1 MTSRTTVAIVAAAVV
16 LASVVQVAPA
26 AALPTRTWVAKS
38 GDDHNPCTVT
48 APCATL
54 QAAHL
59 NTAPG
64 GTISVL
70 TPGDYGPVLISKA
83 INITNDAVGEAGILS
98 GGSSGVTIQAG
109 SGDVVSMRGLVI
121 DGQGAASGFSGIV
134 YRAASAVHVQNC
146 VIRNFQTTGPN
157 GSNGITVELSGTD
170 RGKLFVSDTLVSDN
184 GRTGTANGYGISAQ
198 AVQSA
203 SLSVVLNR
211 VRVENNAQGIA
222 ADNSVSAAMWM
233 IVRDSVV
240 SGNGGDGIFAG
251 TTSFV
256 FVTGSSVVDSGNFG
270 IQTLGSGAILMS
282 KTTVARNG
290 VGLASSLAGRI
301 VSYRNNEIDNN
312 LGPDGAPTAFNA
324 PR

>member
-1 MTSRTTVAIVAAAVV
+1 
-16 LASVVQVAPA
+16 
-26 AALPTRTWVAKS
+26 AL
-38 GDDHNPCTVT
+38 
-48 APCATL
+48 
-54 QAAHL
+54 
-59 NTAPG
+59 
-64 GTISVL
+64 
-70 TPGDYGPVLISKA
+70 
-83 INITNDAVGEAGILS
+83 
-98 GGSSGVTIQAG
+98 
-109 SGDVVSMRGLVI
+109 
-121 DGQGAASGFSGIV
+121 
-134 YRAASAVHVQNC
+134 
-146 VIRNFQTTGPN
+146 
-157 GSNGITVELSGTD
+157 
-170 RGKLFVSDTLVSDN
+170 
-184 GRTGTANGYGISAQ
+184 

-312 LGPDGAPTAFNA
+312 LGPDGAPTA
-324 PR
+324 